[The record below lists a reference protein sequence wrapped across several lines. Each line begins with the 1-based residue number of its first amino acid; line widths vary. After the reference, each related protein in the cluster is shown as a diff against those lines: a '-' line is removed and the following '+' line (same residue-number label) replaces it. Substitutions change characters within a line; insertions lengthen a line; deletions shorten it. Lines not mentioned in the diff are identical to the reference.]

1 MKTKKYEKNY
11 FLISITA
18 LTIVSL
24 IFFSITY
31 SVARTT
37 ELSPAFASLILIVM
51 SLALA
56 FLVSFGY
63 TWFSQT
69 LSDAMMIFR
78 RRLHWNSLTNPLLL
92 RLSDEA
98 PGTYHHS
105 IMVSNIAQKAC
116 KSIGAD
122 SLLVRTA
129 AYYHDIGKLDEPLAY
144 VENQADIEIPSD
156 ENAATIR
163 KNAKTIISH
172 VKKGQKIAVEN
183 DMPEDMI
190 DLISEHHGTT
200 KTLFFYEKA
209 KDRGLKIKKT
219 DFRYPGPIPQTKESV
234 ILMLADCVEATARA
248 YESLSKKDIENIVS
262 SSIEERLSD
271 NQFKNAN
278 LSEAELAKIRRSIIE
293 SLNSIYHQRIKYQIE
308 KVESNTDNK

>member
-11 FLISITA
+11 FLVSISVLTVVSFLFFLIT
-18 LTIVSL
+18 
-24 IFFSITY
+24 FSI
-31 SVARTT
+31 ARASDI
-37 ELSPAFASLILIVM
+37 SPSWAILLLILL
-51 SLALA
+51 SLGLA
-56 FLVSFGY
+56 FLISFGY
-63 TWFSQT
+63 IWFSQT

-92 RLSDEA
+92 RLSEEA

-116 KSIGAD
+116 RAIGVD

-129 AYYHDIGKLDEPLAY
+129 AYYHDIGKLEEPLSY
-144 VENQADIEIPSD
+144 VENQADVEIPSD

-163 KNAKTIISH
+163 KNAKIIISH
-172 VKKGQKIAVEN
+172 VKKGIKIANEN
-183 DMPEDMI
+183 NMPEDMI

-200 KTLFFYEKA
+200 RTLFFYERA
-209 KDRGLKIKKT
+209 RDRGLKIKKT

-248 YESLSKKDIENIVS
+248 YESLSKTDIDNIVS

-278 LSEAELAKIRRSIIE
+278 LSESELAKIRASLIE
-293 SLNSIYHQRIKYQIE
+293 SLNSIYHQRIRYIKE
-308 KVESNTDNK
+308 ENESNSDSK